1 MISKHRKKQK
11 RCSEKMVDAKKRKT
25 QKRNRKELK
34 KGKRKKETERKERTI
49 ELGQRE
55 KERLYMDGQIN
66 SQKRIWTYIGI
77 LINRLF
83 GLGFIFKLLCIKKI
97 YLDYDSYLDASYSNS
112 YKHRLYIPD
121 GRNFSLSGS

>member
-1 MISKHRKKQK
+1 
-11 RCSEKMVDAKKRKT
+11 MVDAKKKENT
-25 QKRNRKELK
+25 KKKQKGTK

-77 LINRLF
+77 
-83 GLGFIFKLLCIKKI
+83 
-97 YLDYDSYLDASYSNS
+97 Y
-112 YKHRLYIPD
+112 
-121 GRNFSLSGS
+121 